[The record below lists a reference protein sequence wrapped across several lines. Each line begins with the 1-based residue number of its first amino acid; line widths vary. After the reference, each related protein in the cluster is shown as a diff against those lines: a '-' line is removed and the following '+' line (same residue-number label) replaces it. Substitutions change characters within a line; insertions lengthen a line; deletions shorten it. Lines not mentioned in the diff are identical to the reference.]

1 MSRVVD
7 PRVGVDHR
15 ATAVPVLLA
24 RHGETDDNAAGRFQ
38 GFRDPPLNAR
48 GRDQA
53 AALAEA
59 LVAASQLATDLVA
72 GGAARPG
79 HEGVHGP
86 VPPITRIWASP
97 YQRARQTA
105 EIIAERLALPITID
119 ERIAE
124 SDVGEWAGHTYAEV
138 QQQDPAAFQAWVEG
152 DPRHRFPGGES
163 LLEVTGRVQAA
174 LGDARRAAPTVLLV
188 CHGGVIR
195 SALRAAGY
203 PVHEPGAARN
213 GEAIAL

>member
-1 MSRVVD
+1 M
-7 PRVGVDHR
+7 
-15 ATAVPVLLA
+15 TAVGAPTLPVLLA

-38 GFRDPPLNAR
+38 GFRNPPLNAR

-59 LVAASQLATDLVA
+59 LAVAASDGCLVS

-79 HEGVHGP
+79 HDGVEGP
-86 VPPITRIWASP
+86 VVPVTEIWASP
-97 YQRARQTA
+97 YRRARETA
-105 EIIAERLALPITID
+105 DIIAARLELPVKVD

-124 SDVGEWAGHTYAEV
+124 SDVGEWAGLTYAEV
-138 QQQDPAAFQAWVEG
+138 QAQDPAGFQAWVDG
-152 DPRHRFPGGES
+152 DPRHAFPRGES
-163 LLEVTGRVQAA
+163 LLQVTERVQAA
-174 LGDARRAAPTVLLV
+174 LADARAGGSPTVLLV

-203 PVHEPGAARN
+203 PVREPGAARN
-213 GEAIAL
+213 GEAVAL